1 MMNEDDDRP
10 FEFRRGDALLI
21 VDVQRDFCPGGALPI
36 ESGDTVVPIVND
48 WIARAQEAG
57 IPVFASRDWHP
68 ADHMSFKAQGG
79 PWPPHCIKDTS
90 GAAFHPAL
98 KLPETATIITKGDR
112 LDREQYSAFHETNLA
127 TLLRDSGVRRLFIAG
142 LAQDVC
148 VRATALDA
156 RREGLDVHLVAS
168 GTRAIT
174 AESGA
179 KALKDMVA
187 AGVTIV
193 QDHVR
198 ATPG

>member
-1 MMNEDDDRP
+1 
-10 FEFRRGDALLI
+10 
-21 VDVQRDFCPGGALPI
+21 
-36 ESGDTVVPIVND
+36 
-48 WIARAQEAG
+48 
-57 IPVFASRDWHP
+57 
-68 ADHMSFKAQGG
+68 
-79 PWPPHCIKDTS
+79 
-90 GAAFHPAL
+90 L